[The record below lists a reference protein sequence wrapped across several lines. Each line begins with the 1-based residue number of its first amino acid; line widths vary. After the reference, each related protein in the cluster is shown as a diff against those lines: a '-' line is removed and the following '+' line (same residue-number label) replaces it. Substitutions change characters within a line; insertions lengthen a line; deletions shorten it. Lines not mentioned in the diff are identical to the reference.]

1 MRIVVIG
8 EGLTGALEGAE
19 VVVDVSNSQTFED
32 AAAREFFTRSA
43 TNLLADEPGDLAG
56 VPRLTPV
63 EQMTPAAAA
72 RAR

>member
-32 AAAREFFTRSA
+32 AAAREFFTSRPPTCWP
-43 TNLLADEPGDLAG
+43 TNPVIWQVYLASP
-56 VPRLTPV
+56 PPSSR
-63 EQMTPAAAA
+63 
-72 RAR
+72 